1 MVRRKLHLSD
11 LEVGGKRVLTRVD
24 FNVPLADGDVSDDI
38 RIRRALPTIEHIV
51 AAGGRAVLMSHLGRP
66 KGTVV
71 DELRMAP
78 VARRLSKLIGRDVVG
93 APDCVGESAERAV
106 AELSDGGVVLL
117 ENLRFHPGET
127 KNDSDFAR
135 QLARLGDV
143 YVNDAFGTAHR
154 AHASTV
160 GVTEH
165 FSQRAM
171 GYLVEAEVAN
181 LSRVTESPDAPFYAI
196 LGGAKVSDKIGVI
209 ENLLPKVDGFL
220 IGGGMAFTFLKAR
233 GLEVGDSL
241 VEEESLDTA
250 RELLAAVERE
260 GKTFL
265 LPRDVLVT
273 REITKGAPSRVVPAE
288 GIEPGWRGVDIGP
301 RAVAEFIEALGTART
316 IVWNGPL
323 GVFEIPDF
331 AEGTTA
337 IARAVAER
345 TDAGAASVV
354 GGGDTAAA
362 VARAGVAERLTHV
375 STGGGASLMFLE
387 GKELPGI
394 AALSDAD

>member
-135 QLARLGDV
+135 
-143 YVNDAFGTAHR
+143 
-154 AHASTV
+154 
-160 GVTEH
+160 
-165 FSQRAM
+165 
-171 GYLVEAEVAN
+171 
-181 LSRVTESPDAPFYAI
+181 
-196 LGGAKVSDKIGVI
+196 
-209 ENLLPKVDGFL
+209 
-220 IGGGMAFTFLKAR
+220 
-233 GLEVGDSL
+233 
-241 VEEESLDTA
+241 
-250 RELLAAVERE
+250 
-260 GKTFL
+260 
-265 LPRDVLVT
+265 
-273 REITKGAPSRVVPAE
+273 
-288 GIEPGWRGVDIGP
+288 
-301 RAVAEFIEALGTART
+301 
-316 IVWNGPL
+316 
-323 GVFEIPDF
+323 
-331 AEGTTA
+331 
-337 IARAVAER
+337 
-345 TDAGAASVV
+345 
-354 GGGDTAAA
+354 
-362 VARAGVAERLTHV
+362 
-375 STGGGASLMFLE
+375 
-387 GKELPGI
+387 
-394 AALSDAD
+394 